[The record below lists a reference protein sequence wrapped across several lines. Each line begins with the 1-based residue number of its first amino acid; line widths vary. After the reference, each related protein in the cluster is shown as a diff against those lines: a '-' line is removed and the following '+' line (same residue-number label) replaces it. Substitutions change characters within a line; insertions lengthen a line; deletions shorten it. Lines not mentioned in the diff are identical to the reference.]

1 MNTPPVKTLN
11 PEPKTLNSAAP
22 AAAPIRISLVEDD
35 EHTRRILGDI
45 IRADPALRLVSDFP
59 ECAGAIATLPA
70 QKPDVVL
77 MDVNLPNIDGVEA
90 VRRLK
95 PLLPQTQFL
104 MLTVYDDTDNIFNA
118 LAAGATGY
126 LLKTAR
132 HEEILSA
139 IQQIHE
145 GGSPMSSAIARKV
158 VRSFAQPAPAPQ
170 PAPPLALLSEREQDI
185 LRLLAE
191 GYLYKEIADR
201 LSLSFFTVK
210 PYTRR
215 IYEKLHVHSR
225 GQATAKYFQ
234 RPA

>member
-158 VRSFAQPAPAPQ
+158 VRSFAQPADPQ
-170 PAPPLALLSEREQDI
+170 LSTLSDREQEI
-185 LRLLAE
+185 LRLLSE

-201 LSLSFFTVK
+201 LTLSVFTVK
-210 PYTRR
+210 TYTRR